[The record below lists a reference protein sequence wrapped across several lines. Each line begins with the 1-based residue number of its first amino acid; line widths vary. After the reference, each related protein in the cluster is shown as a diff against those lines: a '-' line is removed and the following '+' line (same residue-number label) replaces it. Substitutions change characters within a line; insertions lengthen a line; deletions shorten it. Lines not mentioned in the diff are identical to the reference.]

1 MFAVPPG
8 CDRPT
13 TRQRPKTNSTP
24 VSRRGFL
31 ATTAAGLAVAQTVGP
46 TGRPAA
52 AEEKSSAQKRFD
64 IHVHLADAWY
74 GSDRGPL
81 TADML
86 LRWMDVHN
94 IEQAAVLPLVSP
106 EAFWYPVS
114 TDSVIQRT
122 RHHADR
128 LIPFCAIDPRTLAT
142 HLTTHTQVVAM
153 LRRYQ
158 DAGARGFGEHKALL
172 PIDDPL
178 NMKLYAACAEVGLPV
193 LFHLDNR
200 ANMDKPGLP
209 GLERVLKTHPDL
221 KMIGHGKG
229 WWASI
234 AGDLNQK
241 DLHVGYPQGKVAPG
255 GALDRLLA
263 AYPNLYG
270 DLSSSG
276 AHAMLRDPD
285 FGRGFLRRHSGQLLF
300 GTDYY
305 DLTQKDF
312 LQFGLFQ
319 QLPVGDDIEQAI
331 CWTNAREL
339 LNLA

>member
-1 MFAVPPG
+1 MSRDTPS
-8 CDRPT
+8 RPT
-13 TRQRPKTNSTP
+13 AVQREVSVNPHSNSRVT
-24 VSRRGFL
+24 SRRGFL
-31 ATTAAGLAVAQTVGP
+31 AATAAGLAVAGSGGP
-46 TGRPAA
+46 AVSGDD
-52 AEEKSSAQKRFD
+52 SSATKRFD

-74 GSDRGPL
+74 GTERGPL

-86 LRWMDVHN
+86 LRWMDIHG

-106 EAFWYPVS
+106 EAFWYPIS
-114 TDSVIQRT
+114 TDSVIRRT
-122 RHHADR
+122 RDHSDR

-142 HLTTHTQVVAM
+142 HLTTQAQVVDM

-209 GLERVLKTHPDL
+209 GLEKILSTFPDL

-234 AGDLNQK
+234 AGNLTQN
-241 DLHVGYPQGKVAPG
+241 DLHVGYPRGKVAAG

-276 AHAMLRDPD
+276 AHALLRDPE
-285 FGRGFLRRHSGQLLF
+285 FGRGFLQRHSSQLLF

-319 QLPVGDDIEQAI
+319 QLPVGDDIERAI
-331 CWTNAREL
+331 CWTNARQL
-339 LNLA
+339 LQLA